1 MRSETLASGPIRT
14 THMRPRT
21 LAVTL
26 RILVARLLL
35 WVVLLLLTIAML
47 APLAWMV
54 SGAMKSNG
62 EVMAIPIQWLPSEI
76 RLVQNYRDMMGHIPY
91 TRYYLNSVIV
101 AVVATTGT
109 VFFSSLV
116 GYGLAKFDFP
126 GKRIFFGFILSTMM
140 VPGQLTLIG
149 LYVVV
154 KNLGWL
160 NTYHGLIVPEMLT
173 AFGIFLM
180 RQSMLAV
187 PEELLDAAR
196 IDGAGE
202 FRIFHAIVLPLVRP
216 ALATLA
222 ILAGTGHWDSFLW
235 PLIVISDKRLYTLPV
250 GLRFFLSDYGSYY
263 NELMLGS
270 LLALLPVLAMFLV
283 FQREFIRGVINSGL
297 KQ

>member
-1 MRSETLASGPIRT
+1 MSSQTLVRRSPRNGKGSVWAS
-14 THMRPRT
+14 
-21 LAVTL
+21 AAAL
-26 RILVARLLL
+26 RRLVLQLLL
-35 WVVLLLLTIAML
+35 WAGLLVLSVIML
-47 APLAWMV
+47 APLAWMIG
-54 SGAMKSNG
+54 GAMKSNG

-76 RLVQNYRDMMGHIPY
+76 RLAQNYRDMIGHIPY

-101 AVVATTGT
+101 AVVATSGS
-109 VFFSSLV
+109 VFFSALI
-116 GYGLAKFDFP
+116 GYGLAKFEFP
-126 GKRIFFGFILSTMM
+126 GKRYFFGFIMATMM
-140 VPGQLTLIG
+140 VPSQLTLIG

-180 RQSMLAV
+180 RQSMLV
-187 PEELLDAAR
+187 IPDELIDAAR
-196 IDGAGE
+196 IDGSGE
-202 FRIFHAIVLPLVRP
+202 FRIFTAIVLPLVKP

-222 ILAGTGHWDSFLW
+222 ILAGTAHWDSFLW

-270 LLALLPVLAMFLV
+270 LLALLPVLAMFLL
-283 FQREFIRGVINSGL
+283 FQRQFIRGVINSGL

>member
-1 MRSETLASGPIRT
+1 MSSQTLVHRPPRNGNGSVWASAVALR
-14 THMRPRT
+14 R
-21 LAVTL
+21 LAQQV
-26 RILVARLLL
+26 LL
-35 WVVLLLLTIAML
+35 WAGLLVLSAVML
-47 APLAWMV
+47 APLVWMIG
-54 SGAMKSNG
+54 GAMKSNG

-76 RLVQNYRDMMGHIPY
+76 RLAQNYRDMMGRIPY

-101 AVVATTGT
+101 AVFATAGS
-109 VFFSSLV
+109 VFFSALI
-116 GYGLAKFDFP
+116 GYGLAKFEFP
-126 GKRIFFGFILSTMM
+126 GKRYFFGFIMATMM
-140 VPGQLTLIG
+140 VPSQLTLIG

-180 RQSMLAV
+180 RQSMLV
-187 PEELLDAAR
+187 IPDELIDAAR
-196 IDGAGE
+196 IDGSGE
-202 FRIFHAIVLPLVRP
+202 FRIFTAIVLPLVKP

-222 ILAGTGHWDSFLW
+222 ILAGTAHWDSFLW

-270 LLALLPVLAMFLV
+270 LLALLPVLAMFLI
-283 FQREFIRGVINSGL
+283 FQRQFIRGVINSGL

>member
-1 MRSETLASGPIRT
+1 MSSQTLLHRPLRNARGGPWAFA
-14 THMRPRT
+14 M
-21 LAVTL
+21 TL
-26 RILVARLLL
+26 RSLAARLLL
-35 WVVLLLLTIAML
+35 WAALLLLAVIML

-54 SGAMKSNG
+54 GGAMKSNG

-76 RLVQNYRDMMGHIPY
+76 RLVQNYRDMIGHIPY

-101 AVVATTGT
+101 AVVATSGS
-109 VFFSSLV
+109 VFFSSLI
-116 GYGLAKFDFP
+116 GYGLAKFEFP
-126 GKRIFFGFILSTMM
+126 GKRYFFGFIMATMM
-140 VPGQLTLIG
+140 VPSQLTLIG

-160 NTYHGLIVPEMLT
+160 NSYHGLIVPEMLT

-180 RQSMLAV
+180 RQSMLVV
-187 PEELLDAAR
+187 PDELLDAAR

-202 FRIFHAIVLPLVRP
+202 FRIYTAIVLPLVKP

-222 ILAGTGHWDSFLW
+222 ILAGAAHWDSFLW

-270 LLALLPVLAMFLV
+270 LLALLPVLTMFLV
-283 FQREFIRGVINSGL
+283 FQRQFIRGVINSGI